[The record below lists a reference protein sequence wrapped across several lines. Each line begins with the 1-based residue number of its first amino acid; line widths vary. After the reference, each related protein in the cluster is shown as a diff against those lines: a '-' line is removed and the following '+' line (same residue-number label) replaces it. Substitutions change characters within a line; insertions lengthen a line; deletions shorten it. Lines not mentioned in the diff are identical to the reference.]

1 MSDAPQLYLI
11 VTSDEPIEPLVDTD
25 FPFHCPE
32 CQEELNITQPDPG
45 DPVRLLGVCGSCGD
59 WYMLVWAAAD
69 ISR

>member
-1 MSDAPQLYLI
+1 M
-11 VTSDEPIEPLVDTD
+11 DTD